1 MCQKLISSLGGESV
15 RKVRRTNSVNSA
27 DVIKAA
33 GESSQTDTTAF
44 IEKQRQLL
52 NEANNAKTSGKRDN
66 DGDVDMQD
74 EDRTSQID
82 FKDDHFTPNNNLR
95 DDRPITKQP
104 GLSNVDLRS
113 QDTAR
118 KGSYHSF
125 VNIEKEDFEKL
136 VQKHEFSR
144 PGKSCKHLLLV
155 CFTFRSLRLTMKLDL
170 LY

>member
-1 MCQKLISSLGGESV
+1 MCQTLISSLGGESV

-33 GESSQTDTTAF
+33 GESSQTDPTAF
-44 IEKQRQLL
+44 IEQQRQLL
-52 NEANNAKTSGKRDN
+52 NEMNAKTSGKRDN

-74 EDRTSQID
+74 KDKASQID
-82 FKDDHFTPNNNLR
+82 FKDDHFTPNSDLR
-95 DDRPITKQP
+95 DDGPITKQP

-125 VNIEKEDFEKL
+125 VNIEKEDYEKS
-136 VQKHEFSR
+136 VQKYGVCR
-144 PGKSCKHLLLV
+144 PGMSCRHPLLV
-155 CFTFRSLRLTMKLDL
+155 CFTFGSLKLTMKLDL